1 MQAAQTGGGRE
12 SDERFMRIALRLA
25 GRMLGATAPNPAVGA
40 VIVDESTGE
49 LIARGWTQRGG
60 RPHAETHVIERA
72 GGRAAGKTMYVTLE
86 PCSHHGQT
94 PPCAGAIAA
103 AGLARVVCAIQDPDT
118 RVSGRGLAMLRAA
131 GIAVDVGVCGEEA
144 RWVTAGHIMRMQARR
159 PFVTLKLAVSAD
171 GRIARGSGTAPTWV
185 TSPTARAHGH
195 LLRAQSDAM
204 LVGRKTIV
212 DDDPELTCRLP
223 GLEARSPLRYVL
235 DSGLRVPPG
244 AKVLSGGGAPPTIL
258 IAAIGVALPPH
269 VAPEQVRR
277 VTLVAPGRLDL
288 TSVLASMSEDGVTR
302 LLVEGGP
309 TLAQA
314 LLEADLVDET
324 VIFHGAHA
332 LGEAGI
338 PVLGGAGLAA
348 FDDTGRWQL
357 ARRRALGDETITTYR
372 STHPW

>member
-1 MQAAQTGGGRE
+1 MQPAQTGGGRE

-25 GRMLGATAPNPAVGA
+25 GRMLGLTAPNPAVGA
-40 VIVDESTGE
+40 IIVDESTGE
-49 LIARGWTQRGG
+49 LIARGWTQAGG

-86 PCSHHGQT
+86 PCSHHGLT

-103 AGLARVVCAIQDPDT
+103 AGLARVVCAIEDPDT

-131 GIAVDVGVCGEEA
+131 GIAVDVGVCAEEA
-144 RWVTAGHIMRMQARR
+144 RWVTAGHIMRMRERR

-195 LLRAQSDAM
+195 LLRAHSDAM
-204 LVGRKTIV
+204 LVGRQTVV

-223 GLEARSPLRYVL
+223 GLEARSPRRYVL
-235 DSGLRVPPG
+235 DSALRVPAG
-244 AKVLSGGGAPPTIL
+244 AKVLNAGAAPPAIL
-258 IAAIGVALPPH
+258 FAAAGVAIPPH
-269 VAPEQVRR
+269 LAAGQVRR
-277 VTLVAPGRLDL
+277 AGLVAAGRLDL
-288 TSVLASMSEDGVTR
+288 KSVLASMSEDGITR

-314 LLEADLVDET
+314 LLEADLVDEA
-324 VIFHGAHA
+324 VIFRGAQV
-332 LGEAGI
+332 LGEAGV

-348 FDDTGRWQL
+348 FDDGGRWHL
-357 ARRRALGDETITTYR
+357 AERRALGDETITTYR